1 MDNFEYQEA
10 NQEENQETNQE
21 VNQEA
26 NQEAN
31 QEVNQVIEQKEVLK
45 QWFPFSR
52 LGLFYMSI
60 LVGTNL
66 IAMIIMTAHSF
77 HLSLSGT
84 IQNGSVDLAEITQ
97 AVNDM
102 LARNMAWIMLIAYA
116 ITIPLC
122 YLMVKAA
129 PTYKAEL
136 KKWKLSKLLLFVMLA
151 IGLMMLGNLV
161 SQIMQ
166 ILVGIITGHQMTNP
180 LDSILNADNIFG
192 SIFMVVII
200 APFVEEF
207 LFRKVLIDRVRV
219 YGDKVTILL
228 SGILFG
234 LFHGNL
240 FQVVYAMLL
249 GMLLAYIYLKS
260 GRIAYCIGIHMIVNI
275 IGGALP
281 LLLIRG
287 IDLDAIAKMQVDK
300 IMEVVP
306 QMMGMGGIFFLEI
319 GCLIATITVLVKFRK
334 NIIFTPAAIEIPK
347 EQQFKTIYLNTGMIL
362 FVVACVLIFIT
373 NAMA

>member
-1 MDNFEYQEA
+1 MDNFEYQES
-10 NQEENQETNQE
+10 NQE
-21 VNQEA
+21 
-26 NQEAN
+26 
-31 QEVNQVIEQKEVLK
+31 IEQKEVLK

-60 LVGTNL
+60 LAGTNL
-66 IAMIIMTAHSF
+66 IAMIIMAAHSF

-84 IQNGSVDLAEITQ
+84 IQNGSVDIAEITQ
-97 AVNDM
+97 TVNDM
-102 LARNMAWIMLIAYA
+102 LMRNMAWIMLIAYA
-116 ITIPLC
+116 ITIPVC
-122 YLMVKAA
+122 YLIVKVA
-129 PTYKAEL
+129 PTYKGES
-136 KKWKLSKLLLFVMLA
+136 KKWKISKLLLFVVLA
-151 IGLMMLGNLV
+151 IGLLMLGNFV

-166 ILVGIITGHQMTNP
+166 VLVGIITGHQMTNP

-281 LLLIRG
+281 LLLLQG
-287 IDLDAIAKMQVDK
+287 FDLDVITKMQVDK
-300 IMEVVP
+300 IMEMAP
-306 QMMGMGGIFFLEI
+306 QMMAMGGIFLIEI
-319 GCLIATITVLVKFRK
+319 GCLIATIIVLVKSR
-334 NIIFTPAAIEIPK
+334 NSIIVTPAAIEIPR

-362 FVVACVLIFIT
+362 FIAVCVLIFIT